1 MALAYLFDPNMQF
14 QDRNGVN
21 NVSGFLRVY
30 YEGTDDRAT
39 TYKNF
44 IGTLNPADIP
54 IDNNGR
60 AVVIV
65 DEEKTYRLEVYERNG
80 NLLWTQHPLCVQ
92 GGGGGSFEQVQSNWD
107 EEDPT
112 SAAFIKNKP
121 DLSNFLEKTGDGKDV
136 TVTFNE
142 ASERTNI
149 GTGEK
154 LSVLFGKIKKWFT
167 DLATVAFSGSY
178 NDLSNKPTIPA
189 PQVQSDWNEADNT
202 KADYI
207 KNKPNLA
214 SVATS
219 GSYNDLSGK
228 PSIPAAQVN
237 SDWNA
242 NSGVA
247 QILNKPDLSQ
257 YIPSSQKGAANGVG
271 TLGSNSVQPYSEM
284 YKGYVVEGEA
294 VFKLC
299 RIPKT
304 TAYSG
309 GVSFVF
315 TNRAYNKSSGQV
327 LLWVSPCEYQ
337 DSNVVY
343 KVVNLFSRANDVSML
358 FYYNEVTVDGN
369 SYVDV
374 YYKVYGSGHTH
385 VMPLWMRGGVQD
397 MLSTSPVTLPEGAVE
412 MTSRFFNVCA
422 AKDGVGSASVPVY
435 VDSYGNAIPCTLAT
449 VASTGSYNDLSN
461 KPTIPAVDQTYNEAS
476 QNPQSGVAL
485 ASHMIRPILLSNG
498 PTGLS
503 HTETFSSSVPQYFD
517 WVSGNYNIIENV
529 LYIADF
535 IVQASGYKNT
545 SVNIEIWAKKTEGKT
560 WIGKLSV
567 PLCRGI
573 GYGQIILYRNNGIA
587 FEFSVDIEPIDFSV
601 GDEIT
606 VIPSFRVG

>member
-1 MALAYLFDPNMQF
+1 MALAYLFDPNKQF

-54 IDNNGR
+54 LDNDGR

-65 DEEKTYRLEVYERNG
+65 DEKKTYRLEVYERNG
-80 NLLWTQHPLCVQ
+80 NLQWTQHPVFPH
-92 GGGGGSFEQVQSNWD
+92 GGGGSEYDGDVSNA
-107 EEDPT
+107 T
-112 SAAFIKNKP
+112 ATF
-121 DLSNFLEKTGDGKDV
+121 TKDV
-136 TVTFNE
+136 GDP
-142 ASERTNI
+142 SEITS
-149 GTGEK
+149 GSTLK
-154 LSVLFGKIKKWFT
+154 VLFTKISKFFAGLKR
-167 DLATVAFSGSY
+167 VAFSGSY
-178 NDLSNKPTIPA
+178 NDLSNKPSIPA
-189 PQVQSDWNEADNT
+189 AQVQADWNEADSS
-202 KADYI
+202 AVDFI
-207 KNKPNLA
+207 KNKPSLA

-242 NSGVA
+242 DSGVA

-257 YIPSSQKGAANGVG
+257 YIPSAQKGAANGVG
-271 TLGSNSVQPYSEM
+271 TLGYNSIQPYSEM
-284 YKGYVVEGEA
+284 YKGYVVNGEA

-304 TAYSG
+304 TEYSG
-309 GVSFVF
+309 GVSFLF
-315 TNRAYNKSSGQV
+315 TSRVYNKSSGQV

-374 YYKVYGSGHTH
+374 YFKVYGSSATH
-385 VMPLWMRGGVQD
+385 VMPLWMRPGVLD
-397 MLSTSPVTLPEGAVE
+397 MLTTGAETLPAGAVE

-422 AKDGVGSASVPVY
+422 AKDGVGSSSVPVFI
-435 VDSYGNAIPCTLAT
+435 DAYGNAVPCIMAA
-449 VASTGSYNDLSN
+449 VASTGNYNDLSG
-461 KPTIPAVDQTYNEAS
+461 KPTIPEAVTVDQTYNAS
-476 QNPQSGVAL
+476 STNPQSGVAL

-517 WVSGNYNIIENV
+517 WVSGNYNIIENA

-545 SVNIEIWAKKTEGKT
+545 SVNIEIWAKKTTGKT

-573 GYGQIILYRNNGIA
+573 GYGQIILFRDNGIA
-587 FEFSVDIEPIDFSV
+587 FEFSVDIEPNDFSV

-606 VIPSFRVG
+606 IIPSFLIG